1 MLISLGSDHAGF
13 AMRSL
18 IANHLRNKGFEVI
31 EHGAVSETEPYSY
44 VKAGLA
50 VASDIQTHRVERG
63 IVICG
68 TGIGISI
75 ACNKKQGIRCALCVN
90 EFMAKMA
97 RQHNDAQI
105 LALGARV
112 LGTSLAI
119 SIVDAYLDGLFEG
132 GRHQER
138 IDEIAH
144 QENPSTKS

>member
-75 ACNKKQGIRCALCVN
+75 ACNKLV
-90 EFMAKMA
+90 
-97 RQHNDAQI
+97 
-105 LALGARV
+105 
-112 LGTSLAI
+112 
-119 SIVDAYLDGLFEG
+119 
-132 GRHQER
+132 
-138 IDEIAH
+138 
-144 QENPSTKS
+144 PS

>member
-1 MLISLGSDHAGF
+1 MLISIGSDHAGF
-13 AMRSL
+13 ALRRM
-18 IANHLRNKGFEVI
+18 IVTHLQKKGFECI

-50 VASDIQTHRVERG
+50 VASDIQSHRVERG

-75 ACNKKQGIRCALCVN
+75 ACNKKQGIRCALCLN
-90 EFMAKMA
+90 EFMARMA
-97 RQHNDAQI
+97 REHNDAQI

-112 LGTSLAI
+112 IGTSLAV
-119 SIVDAYLDGLFEG
+119 SIVDDYIDGSFEG

-138 IDEIAH
+138 IDEISQ
-144 QENPSTKS
+144 QENPSSKK